1 MKNLLKNKKKLI
13 LLSVLLLAVVAGCKT
28 YVDPETKKVFAE
40 YIISTETS
48 WGDTFKEGWFAG
60 IFIWPLAQLI
70 NFFGNLTDAGI
81 GIIIATVV
89 INVVIGA
96 MSIKNQV
103 AQQKM
108 QMLQP
113 ELNRIQ
119 AKYEGKTDD
128 ASRMRQAQEMQ
139 QLYDKYQINPFSSI
153 LGLFIQMPVIM
164 AIYYAVQRA
173 EVVVNGTFLGVDLTR
188 TPLEGIKE
196 MNFVYLVIF
205 VLMVV
210 CQLISMKAPQWIAEN
225 KKKKSNVKTK
235 DYAQNKPAG
244 PDQTKMMMYMST
256 GMIAFIGFTWPTAM
270 SFYWMISSIVRVAQN
285 LIINKF
291 FIKD

>member
-1 MKNLLKNKKKLI
+1 M
-13 LLSVLLLAVVAGCKT
+13 V
-28 YVDPETKKVFAE
+28 
-40 YIISTETS
+40 
-48 WGDTFKEGWFAG
+48 AG